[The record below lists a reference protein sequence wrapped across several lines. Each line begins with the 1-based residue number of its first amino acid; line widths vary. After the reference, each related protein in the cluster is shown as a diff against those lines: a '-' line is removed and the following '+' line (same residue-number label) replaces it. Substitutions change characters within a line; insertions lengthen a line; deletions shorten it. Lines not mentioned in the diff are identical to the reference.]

1 MSHYFEEHSRIGV
14 LKLKRRL
21 ESLTDRIYKEYL
33 SDKVKINFDK
43 LGAIYGFQRV
53 ALWHIM
59 CEFNVQAAE
68 LYDSSKLLGHEGG
81 NDNKQVFVRH
91 ILLARDHEGYPR
103 IDVRRARAFTDVKP
117 FVRAAHTHTDLVY
130 KMLPGDIVEQSSGR
144 VKKQRLINYC
154 LVNQLSA
161 FGNRENEHEK
171 IFDIYT
177 WEANQND
184 YQHRPELNRNISH
197 AQLDQ
202 YHRVL
207 GDHVLSYLVVPM
219 IYHSAHEP
227 CEQGEKKKRPIDG
240 GIRLINK
247 WSDDRTRIIPFDED
261 DEFILRRIAF
271 LFAEL
276 RRMRVRRRMWN
287 KLNEISL
294 NRDPKE
300 RIKGIFDLY
309 VRWTS
314 GEYSENEQN
323 FGSIWVVD
331 KEESITHLRL
341 QNVYGFQGHSRVL
354 DRIAHLE
361 VEPACNNSPRT
372 FAEDVLQQRRV
383 LFLKNG
389 YGYGKYSQGGGFTE
403 PNMATLGM
411 PIINKEDNI
420 EGIVCTH
427 PPLEASLPMFIQKEY
442 EHLSKHVADIF
453 VTSRLVSTTAMFDKL
468 WGEALPN
475 MLPMGADWDPVV
487 LYPRLCKI
495 VGEVFNA
502 SACGVVRVLKSNS
515 SVIDARASWPNEG
528 VCREIVNCIEAS
540 TKWDNLLKGSAVRL
554 TRRIESTP
562 SSDILAARLGDRS
575 EESVEILFCSARS
588 TTSNP
593 VNYSAND
600 KLILD
605 RVAVAIE
612 LYCKAGDIIEGLR
625 GSVGRATHTYGNR
638 LLALEYF
645 STMLTEEKLSDKE
658 RKECGEMIAYH
669 AAQIR
674 RRYEIF
680 TPLINRRKYP
690 HSPVTASRVIEKAM
704 EWIRRDVQ
712 SDLLTESRD
721 RRQIEEWQGKLDSI
735 ELKVENSIPALRES
749 SEVISLA
756 LFELIRN
763 AILYS
768 SMKLP
773 IKINARHDPEDQK
786 AVINIAN
793 YSDETVDRRKLFI
806 NSYRGV
812 LARAATPEGTG
823 YGLPS
828 VKEML
833 ENVYVGGKLSILPET
848 DDSRL
853 FEFEIRVP
861 LYRLKPSESN

>member
-1 MSHYFEEHSRIGV
+1 
-14 LKLKRRL
+14 
-21 ESLTDRIYKEYL
+21 
-33 SDKVKINFDK
+33 
-43 LGAIYGFQRV
+43 
-53 ALWHIM
+53 
-59 CEFNVQAAE
+59 
-68 LYDSSKLLGHEGG
+68 
-81 NDNKQVFVRH
+81 
-91 ILLARDHEGYPR
+91 
-103 IDVRRARAFTDVKP
+103 
-117 FVRAAHTHTDLVY
+117 
-130 KMLPGDIVEQSSGR
+130 
-144 VKKQRLINYC
+144 
-154 LVNQLSA
+154 
-161 FGNRENEHEK
+161 
-171 IFDIYT
+171 
-177 WEANQND
+177 
-184 YQHRPELNRNISH
+184 
-197 AQLDQ
+197 
-202 YHRVL
+202 
-207 GDHVLSYLVVPM
+207 
-219 IYHSAHEP
+219 
-227 CEQGEKKKRPIDG
+227 
-240 GIRLINK
+240 
-247 WSDDRTRIIPFDED
+247 
-261 DEFILRRIAF
+261 
-271 LFAEL
+271 
-276 RRMRVRRRMWN
+276 
-287 KLNEISL
+287 
-294 NRDPKE
+294 
-300 RIKGIFDLY
+300 
-309 VRWTS
+309 
-314 GEYSENEQN
+314 
-323 FGSIWVVD
+323 
-331 KEESITHLRL
+331 
-341 QNVYGFQGHSRVL
+341 
-354 DRIAHLE
+354 
-361 VEPACNNSPRT
+361 
-372 FAEDVLQQRRV
+372 
-383 LFLKNG
+383 
-389 YGYGKYSQGGGFTE
+389 
-403 PNMATLGM
+403 
-411 PIINKEDNI
+411 
-420 EGIVCTH
+420 
-427 PPLEASLPMFIQKEY
+427 
-442 EHLSKHVADIF
+442 
-453 VTSRLVSTTAMFDKL
+453 
-468 WGEALPN
+468 
-475 MLPMGADWDPVV
+475 
-487 LYPRLCKI
+487 
-495 VGEVFNA
+495 
-502 SACGVVRVLKSNS
+502 
-515 SVIDARASWPNEG
+515 
-528 VCREIVNCIEAS
+528 
-540 TKWDNLLKGSAVRL
+540 
-554 TRRIESTP
+554 
-562 SSDILAARLGDRS
+562 
-575 EESVEILFCSARS
+575 
-588 TTSNP
+588 
-593 VNYSAND
+593 
-600 KLILD
+600 
-605 RVAVAIE
+605 E